1 MNLILPHV
9 PLAAS
14 KPRSRGV
21 NMIMDK
27 GLSPREGADMIEV
40 CGHLVDF
47 VKLGFGTAAF
57 TDLRALKKK
66 VKLYHRAGVRVYLG
80 GTLFEACLIR
90 GRVDEYLRFAR
101 ELRLDCMEV
110 SDGSMIIDHGDKCSL
125 IRQMKAQ
132 FQVVLSEVGSKVAG
146 RVLPAAEWIRM
157 MQQELESG
165 SSYVIAEAR
174 EAGNVGIFNADGSAN
189 ADLIT
194 EISHSVSLQ
203 QILWEA
209 PTKAQQAW
217 FVKSFGPEVNLGNVS
232 HNEVIALETLRT
244 GLRGDT
250 FGQFLPDTL
259 KPQVQR

>member
-1 MNLILPHV
+1 M
-9 PLAAS
+9 
-14 KPRSRGV
+14 
-21 NMIMDK
+21 
-27 GLSPREGADMIEV
+27 
-40 CGHLVDF
+40 
-47 VKLGFGTAAF
+47 
-57 TDLRALKKK
+57 
-66 VKLYHRAGVRVYLG
+66 
-80 GTLFEACLIR
+80 
-90 GRVDEYLRFAR
+90 DEYLRFAR

-110 SDGSMIIDHGDKCSL
+110 SDGSMIIDHGDKCGL

-203 QILWEA
+203 FCGRR
-209 PTKAQQAW
+209 PPRPNRPGSSR
-217 FVKSFGPEVNLGNVS
+217 VSGRKSIWATS
-232 HNEVIALETLRT
+232 RT
-244 GLRGDT
+244 TR
-250 FGQFLPDTL
+250 
-259 KPQVQR
+259 